1 MCEDQN
7 IPECV
12 ATSENFDIALDQ
24 FYYSFTVVHE
34 QDCPDIAGDANLD
47 GEINVLD
54 VVTLVNYITGN
65 IDLDD
70 NAVDAADVNND
81 ENIDVLDVVTL
92 VNLILRR

>member
-1 MCEDQN
+1 LCEEPN

-12 ATSENFDIALDQ
+12 SNSENFNIALDQ

-65 IDLDD
+65 IDLDN
-70 NAVDAADVNND
+70 NAVAAADVNND